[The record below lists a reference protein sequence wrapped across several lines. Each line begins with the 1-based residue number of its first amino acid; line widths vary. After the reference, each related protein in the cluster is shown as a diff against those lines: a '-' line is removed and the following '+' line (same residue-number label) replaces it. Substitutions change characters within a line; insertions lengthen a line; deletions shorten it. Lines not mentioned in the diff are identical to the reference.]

1 MYNNNIII
9 TIINKYYPTH
19 HSAYNHIIT
28 FMLSFIHN
36 RDFTNLT
43 WSPHKKD
50 LKKPS
55 PTPLPWNYLLSD
67 PPSPRNF
74 CCPPGGEDYGFFLVL
89 HNIILLNYCHLPSSD
104 GSTCFDNLDLIHGGR
119 ILLPTAI
126 NPPGKSIKQ
135 SIGPFAAYGHMIFFK
150 QI

>member
-9 TIINKYYPTH
+9 TIINKYYLTR
-19 HSAYNHIIT
+19 HSAYNHNN
-28 FMLSFIHN
+28 IHAQFYSQQRFYQSYLEPPQKRPQEAIPN
-36 RDFTNLT
+36 
-43 WSPHKKD
+43 
-50 LKKPS
+50 
-55 PTPLPWNYLLSD
+55 PLAVKLPPFR

-135 SIGPFAAYGHMIFFK
+135 SIGPFEPYSRMIFFK